1 MEKWTLR
8 WENYPGPDRLESI
21 QGTSTIIF
29 YVAESAVHLTLAA
42 AERWLIAHGFTV
54 EPLRDDHGIAEGET
68 AWIATRGPDTVLYS
82 SSYSDAIILRVSDE
96 GISKRLEMLL
106 SESAGNG
113 FHSVAKVEHGTRVF
127 AIDGWEGEGTVR
139 TGTLRPEGNRL
150 VPYKFYAFWQRDEV
164 LAKAL
169 VNHINLKMEQTGP
182 SIEMFEV
189 REAYRGRGL
198 GRRLLERV
206 EEDARHDGFACVRS
220 THDRSALGF
229 WKHMGYELDLDEGR
243 KGLLLAMMR
252 TGEPLRTEG

>member
-1 MEKWTLR
+1 MLYTPSF
-8 WENYPGPDRLESI
+8 ND
-21 QGTSTIIF
+21 
-29 YVAESAVHLTLAA
+29 AV
-42 AERWLIAHGFTV
+42 
-54 EPLRDDHGIAEGET
+54 
-68 AWIATRGPDTVLYS
+68 
-82 SSYSDAIILRVSDE
+82 ILRVSNE
-96 GISKRLEMLL
+96 SLSKRLERPL
-106 SESAGNG
+106 SESAAGDNR
-113 FHSVAKVEHGTRVF
+113 VANVEHGTRVF

-139 TGTLRPEGNRL
+139 TGTLGPESNRL

-164 LAKAL
+164 IAKAL
-169 VNHINLKMEQTGP
+169 VNHVNLKLEQTGP

-189 REAYRGRGL
+189 REEHRGRGL

-243 KGLLLAMMR
+243 KELPWATMR